1 MAAERAAC
9 VDTMLPHVG
18 QGANR
23 AVEGAQSGD
32 VAGTL
37 QQYETFR
44 RERTEVIQ
52 AESRRNGL
60 RFDSRYQNLEQ
71 RDHEIKNAAG
81 FRLWVYGDKGTSP

>member
-1 MAAERAAC
+1 MWTPCFRTSGRAPTGRLKGRSP
-9 VDTMLPHVG
+9 D
-18 QGANR
+18 
-23 AVEGAQSGD
+23 D